1 MKCSGCSEYTVD
13 FVYDAMKFLCKYA
26 DLNDAEAAK

>member
-1 MKCSGCSEYTVD
+1 MKCSGCSEYKVD
-13 FVYDAMKFLCKYA
+13 FVCDAMKFLCKYA